1 MSIKKS
7 LLDEMTQVQ
16 LAIELMEM
24 GARLQVVESETDI
37 SRPRLIKLY
46 KEVVGASPPKGLLPF
61 STDWFMTW
69 MPNIH
74 ASLFHA
80 IYQRVEEHAA
90 SDSKIS
96 LFIRAFR
103 LYQEQ
108 ASLDSADFKL
118 TLTRAWTLIRFTE
131 NKMLETIP
139 CTQCG
144 CHFVA
149 HAYTPRADYVCGICL
164 PPSRAGKTKKPV
176 NACQDL
182 MESDSVTGK
191 ALTESDNISRIPVE

>member
-16 LAIELMEM
+16 LAIDLMEM

-61 STDWFMTW
+61 SADWFITW

-74 ASLFHA
+74 SSLFYT
-80 IYQRVEEHAA
+80 IYQRVAEQAGT
-90 SDSKIS
+90 DSKIS

-108 ASLDSADFKL
+108 SNLDDSEFCL
-118 TLTRAWTLIRFTE
+118 TLTRAWTLVRFFDS
-131 NKMLETIP
+131 KMLEMIP
-139 CTQCG
+139 CQQCE

-149 HAYTPRADYVCGICL
+149 HSYTPRAVYVCGICL
-164 PPSRAGKTKKPV
+164 PPSRAGKTRKPMNERQC
-176 NACQDL
+176 NAENNFL
-182 MESDSVTGK
+182 LGSS
-191 ALTESDNISRIPVE
+191 A

>member
-7 LLDEMTQVQ
+7 LIDEMTQVQ
-16 LAIELMEM
+16 LAIDLMEM

-46 KEVVGASPPKGLLPF
+46 KEVVGVSPPKGLLPF

-74 ASLFHA
+74 ASLFYT
-80 IYQRVEEHAA
+80 IYQRVMERAGE
-90 SDSKIS
+90 DSRICQ
-96 LFIRAFR
+96 FIRAFR

-108 ASLDSADFKL
+108 ASLEDAEFKL
-118 TLTRAWTLIRFTE
+118 TLTRAWTLIRFFDSH
-131 NKMLETIP
+131 MLEMIP
-139 CTQCG
+139 CQQCG

-149 HAYTPRADYVCGICL
+149 HAYTPNTDYVCGICL
-164 PPSRAGKTKKPV
+164 PPSRAGKTRRP
-176 NACQDL
+176 AS
-182 MESDSVTGK
+182 ESQEVVENNTFD
-191 ALTESDNISRIPVE
+191 ES

>member
-16 LAIELMEM
+16 LAIDLMEM

-46 KEVVGASPPKGLLPF
+46 KEVVGTSPPKGLLPF

-74 ASLFHA
+74 ASLFYT
-80 IYQRVEEHAA
+80 IYRRVEEHAV

-108 ASLDSADFKL
+108 ASLDDGEFKL
-118 TLTRAWTLIRFTE
+118 ALTRAWTLVRFFDS
-131 NKMLETIP
+131 KMLEMIP

-164 PPSRAGKTKKPV
+164 PPSRAGKTKKPA
-176 NACQDL
+176 NESQDL
-182 MESDSVTGK
+182 SESDTVTEK
-191 ALTESDNISRIPVE
+191 ISLTER

>member
-16 LAIELMEM
+16 LAIDLMEM

-46 KEVVGASPPKGLLPF
+46 KEVVGSSPPKGLLPF
-61 STDWFMTW
+61 STDWFITW

-74 ASLFHA
+74 ASLFYT
-80 IYQRVEEHAA
+80 IYQRVVEQGC
-90 SDSKIS
+90 SDSRIT

-108 ASLDSADFKL
+108 SSLEVGDFAL
-118 TLTRAWTLIRFTE
+118 SLTRAWTLIRFFDS
-131 NKMLETIP
+131 KMLEMIP
-139 CTQCG
+139 CKQCG

-149 HAYTPRADYVCGICL
+149 HAYTPRTDYVCGICL
-164 PPSRAGKTKKPV
+164 PPSRAGKTKRPTG
-176 NACQDL
+176 N
-182 MESDSVTGK
+182 SDISGLSDI
-191 ALTESDNISRIPVE
+191 LTAPITK

>member
-16 LAIELMEM
+16 LAIDLMEM

-61 STDWFMTW
+61 SMDWFITW

-74 ASLFHA
+74 SSLFYT
-80 IYQRVEEHAA
+80 IYQRVNEHAGD
-90 SDSKIS
+90 DSKIV

-108 ASLDSADFKL
+108 SCLDEGGFKL
-118 TLTRAWTLIRFTE
+118 TLTRAWTLLRFFDSD
-131 NKMLETIP
+131 MLEMIP
-139 CTQCG
+139 CHQCG

-149 HAYTPRADYVCGICL
+149 HAYTPKTGYVCGICL
-164 PPSRAGKTKKPV
+164 PPSRAGKTRK
-176 NACQDL
+176 ASI
-182 MESDSVTGK
+182 EGVTPK
-191 ALTESDNISRIPVE
+191 DQ